1 MTSLGPSTKSVHR
14 ISVSARNRRLYS
26 KGLYCSDINSSL
38 EITFQFRSEYSSY
51 LTNQSTGR
59 CFIKTNGSYGL
70 FYMVLWPL
78 DGKSQLTGK
87 DPDAGNIWGQEEKG
101 TTEDEMVGWH
111 HRLNGH
117 EFEHAPGVGD
127 GQGRLVCCSPW
138 GRRVRHD
145 WVPAQQFHMKCL
157 LSYKKKDWTSNAQLS
172 LTLNFPVMK
181 SQ

>member
-87 DPDAGNIWGQEEKG
+87 DPDAGKDWKTGEWDDRGWDGWTVSLTQWTWIW
-101 TTEDEMVGWH
+101 VGSRSWWWT
-111 HRLNGH
+111 GK
-117 EFEHAPGVGD
+117 PGVLQSMGL
-127 GQGRLVCCSPW
+127 Q
-138 GRRVRHD
+138 RVGHD
-145 WVPAQQFHMKCL
+145 WVTELNLFHPNPNKITMV
-157 LSYKKKDWTSNAQLS
+157 STD
-172 LTLNFPVMK
+172 
-181 SQ
+181 